1 MIVVFILL
9 DLLIC
14 PFNDHVFFNITHNYF
29 LLWLS
34 YLVCCMF
41 KEAASLASSTVH
53 RIHSTPFAD
62 AVDDVQMAEMME
74 SAGMVFV
81 QSMKELGRYL
91 NLSFQNTPIQGA
103 SSFFKSK
110 DKIPNLLSLSAK
122 NK

>member
-1 MIVVFILL
+1 
-9 DLLIC
+9 
-14 PFNDHVFFNITHNYF
+14 
-29 LLWLS
+29 
-34 YLVCCMF
+34 MF

-103 SSFFKSK
+103 SSIFKLK